1 MAQAI
6 PLALMAGSTLLSA
19 GGTIAGANAQAGQLR
34 SEATQ
39 LDAMAGT
46 DRASSQRTAAEQK
59 RQARIIQSRALA
71 VAAASGGGASDP
83 TVINILSRLEG
94 EGEYRSL
101 VALYEGEESAR
112 SKEAQA
118 IARRKEAKNVK
129 RAGYISAAST
139 VLSGA
144 STMYSR
150 FGGGGAPATSGRS
163 PPPTHGQPGHESR
176 HGY

>member
-6 PLALMAGSTLLSA
+6 PLALMAGSTILQA
-19 GGTIAGANAQAGQLR
+19 GGTIAGANAQAGQLK

-39 LDAMAGT
+39 LDALAGT
-46 DRASSQRTAAEQK
+46 DRASAQRTGSEQK
-59 RQARIIQSRALA
+59 RQARLLQSRALA

-101 VALYEGEESAR
+101 VALYEGEEVAR

-118 IARRKEAKNVK
+118 SARRKEAKNVK
-129 RAGYISAAST
+129 RAGYLSAAGK
-139 VLSGA
+139 VLEGGA
-144 STMYSR
+144 TMFTR
-150 FGGGGAPATSGRS
+150 FGGGGPSVSPSSGGR
-163 PPPTHGQPGHESR
+163 
-176 HGY
+176 